1 MVFLVDIELILFI
14 VDYVCCY
21 GRLLFSILTGIV
33 GNFWNSY
40 QQQYCMEWQTRE
52 REWLQLKGWL
62 LSSCSL
68 MLKFCRLLLLNV
80 GCTRSYAFIVST
92 PQRDELQNQ
101 EWFFAHVYRIQ
112 GSPMRF
118 EILTAK
124 IPQIMRVPEM
134 ADSIYM

>member
-1 MVFLVDIELILFI
+1 MADERKRMVAIERMAAVFMFF
-14 VDYVCCY
+14 DA
-21 GRLLFSILTGIV
+21 
-33 GNFWNSY
+33 
-40 QQQYCMEWQTRE
+40 
-52 REWLQLKGWL
+52 
-62 LSSCSL
+62 
-68 MLKFCRLLLLNV
+68 CRLLLLNV
-80 GCTRSYAFIVST
+80 GCTRSYAFIVNT
-92 PQRDELQNQ
+92 PRRDDLPNQ